1 MKQRLLTKFVTSGA
15 SKMVKVFSIC
25 TAPRLVVPVAL
36 SLLVSACFT
45 TGSQKAEE
53 QQQQAQSSAQQL
65 ARPNCAAVAG
75 QQPQTADAA
84 QPSAQHPATQTGE
97 TATLTPEQRALNAQS
112 CLPKGV
118 IEIVE
123 NHPVDPEIRQ
133 EFQQAVALL
142 KDEQYPEAIRL
153 LKAVTGKTS
162 KFTGPHINLAIA
174 YIRTGE
180 WQKAED
186 SLQKALQLNAAH
198 PVAMNEMG
206 LVYRKTGRYAEART
220 LYETLLSYY
229 PDFLPVRKNLGVL
242 CDIYIQDLA
251 CALENYEAYLEGI
264 PEDEKV
270 KIWVADVK
278 SRM

>member
-1 MKQRLLTKFVTSGA
+1 MKLRLLKFVTTGS
-15 SKMVKVFSIC
+15 STMQDLCSVC
-25 TAPRLVVPVAL
+25 TAPRLVVPVIL

-45 TGSQKAEE
+45 TGSQKPQ
-53 QQQQAQSSAQQL
+53 QQQQAQTVQQQ
-65 ARPNCAAVAG
+65 ARTNCAAAAG
-75 QQPQTADAA
+75 QQPQTAGTAAA
-84 QPSAQHPATQTGE
+84 QTAE
-97 TATLTPEQRALNAQS
+97 NATLTQEQQALNAQS

-118 IEIVE
+118 IEIAE

-142 KDEQYPEAIRL
+142 KQEQYPEAIRL

-162 KFTGPHINLAIA
+162 KFTGPHINLGIA
-174 YIRTGE
+174 YARTGE
-180 WQKAED
+180 WQKAEE
-186 SLQKALQLNAAH
+186 SLQKALELNSAH

-206 LVYRKTGRYAEART
+206 LVYRKTGRYAEARK
-220 LYETLLSYY
+220 LYETLLSLY

-242 CDIYIQDLA
+242 CDIYIQDLT
-251 CALENYEAYLEGI
+251 CALENYEAYLVGI